1 MILKR
6 TSGICI
12 PRELE
17 NEIFYTNI
25 KDNLT
30 RRFRDYGTSTIS
42 LHNFYVEDHKIL
54 KIPRFFPI
62 WDYVSCKIENKFG
75 SGEDIKINHNITLRD
90 ELQKNIVSYLL
101 ENNRGIIQ
109 ASPGSGKTV
118 TGVCSV
124 AERKKKTFILVHRDS
139 LADQWK
145 GPGTPD
151 KPQGFLAFTDL
162 KEAEVVRMTSSNFED
177 ALKKPIIIGTDQ
189 TFISLLKRHRARFL
203 IALNQANIG
212 ILIADEVHT
221 TVGAPT
227 FAECSIHIPSPVAF
241 GLSATPY
248 RYDGNGDIIEYHLGE
263 VFEPEGE
270 ASVMDARVTVMLFDY
285 GISTSKSRTY
295 VYWGGYFQRARYLN
309 LLKKSEML
317 MNISKSLLT
326 KFINDNRKI
335 IYVSERIK
343 HIEELFKWTPTQDKS
358 KFISSEKIHVLEKQV
373 TYSTPGK
380 IRDGVD
386 IPKKDCLIMTSPI
399 SNIEQMA
406 GRIIRISENKEEP
419 IIIDMVDVGEKE
431 MSKTLFSRVAYYEK
445 KKWKVKYV
453 LLNKDGGIREI
464 SKDNVMEII
473 RGE

>member
-17 NEIFYTNI
+17 NEIFYKNI

-30 RRFRDYGTSTIS
+30 RRFKDYNTSTFT
-42 LHNFYVEDHKIL
+42 LHNFFVEDSKIL

-62 WDYVSCKIENKFG
+62 WDYVSCKIENKFN

-118 TGVCSV
+118 TGVFAV

-145 GPGTPD
+145 GPGLD

-162 KEAEVVRMTSSNFED
+162 NESDVVRLTSANFED
-177 ALKKPIIIGTDQ
+177 ALKKPIIICTDQ
-189 TFISLLKRHRARFL
+189 TFISLLRRHRARFL

-212 ILIADEVHT
+212 IFIADEVHT

-227 FAECSIHIPSPVAF
+227 FAECSIHIPTPISF
-241 GLSATPY
+241 GFSATPY
-248 RYDGNGDIIEYHLGE
+248 RYDGNSDVIEYHLGE

-270 ASVMDARVTVMLFDY
+270 ASVMDARVTIMLLDY
-285 GISTSKSRTY
+285 GISSSKSRAY
-295 VYWGGYFQRARYLN
+295 VYWGGRFQRARYLN
-309 LLKKSEML
+309 LMKKSEML
-317 MNISKSLLT
+317 MKTSKALLS
-326 KFINDNRKI
+326 KFICDNRKI

-343 HIEELFKWTPTQDKS
+343 HIEELFKWAPTSDKS
-358 KFISSEKIHVLEKQV
+358 KFIGSEKINVLDKQL
-373 TYSTPGK
+373 TYATPAK

-386 IPKKDCLIMTSPI
+386 IPKKDCLIMSSPI

-406 GRIIRISENKEEP
+406 GRIIRISDNKEEP
-419 IIIDMVDVGEKE
+419 IIIDMVDIGEKE
-431 MSKTLFSRVAYYEK
+431 MSKTLFSRVSYYEK
-445 KKWKVKYV
+445 KKWKIKYI
-453 LLNKDGGIREI
+453 LLNKDGGTREI
-464 SKDNVMEII
+464 SKDNAIEII

>member
-1 MILKR
+1 MIFKR

-17 NEIFYTNI
+17 NEIFYKNI

-30 RRFRDYGTSTIS
+30 RRFKDYNTSTFR
-42 LHNFYVEDHKIL
+42 LHNFYVEDSKVL

-62 WDYVSCKIENKFG
+62 WDYVSCKIENKFND
-75 SGEDIKINHNITLRD
+75 GEDIKINHNIKLRD
-90 ELQKNIVSYLL
+90 DLQKNIVSYLL

-124 AERKKKTFILVHRDS
+124 AERKKKSFILVHRDS

-162 KEAEVVRMTSSNFED
+162 NEDDVVRLTSSNFEK
-177 ALKKPIIIGTDQ
+177 ALKKPIIICTDQ
-189 TFISLLKRHRARFL
+189 TFISLLKRQRARFL
-203 IALNQANIG
+203 IALNQANLG
-212 ILIADEVHT
+212 IFIADEVHT

-227 FAECSIHIPSPVAF
+227 FAECSIHIPSPVTF
-241 GLSATPY
+241 GFSATPY
-248 RYDGNGDIIEYHLGE
+248 RYDGNGDIIASHLGE

-285 GISTSKSRTY
+285 GITSKSRFY
-295 VYWGGYFQRARYLN
+295 VYWGGRFQRSRYLN
-309 LLKKSEML
+309 LLRRSDML
-317 MNISKSLLT
+317 TAISKSLLT
-326 KFINDNRKI
+326 KFIKEDREI
-335 IYVSERIK
+335 VYMSERIN
-343 HIEELFKWTPTQDKS
+343 HIDMLCKWTPTDNKS
-358 KFISSEKIHVLEKQV
+358 TFISGDKIDVLDTQV
-373 TYSTPGK
+373 IFSTPGK
-380 IRDGVD
+380 MRDGVD

-399 SNIEQMA
+399 SNIEQMT
-406 GRIIRISENKEEP
+406 GRIVRISKNKEEP
-419 IIIDMVDVGEKE
+419 IIIDMVDIGEPE

-445 KKWKVKYV
+445 KKWKIKYV
-453 LLNKDGGIREI
+453 LLTKDGGIREI
-464 SKDNVMEII
+464 SKDNAIEII